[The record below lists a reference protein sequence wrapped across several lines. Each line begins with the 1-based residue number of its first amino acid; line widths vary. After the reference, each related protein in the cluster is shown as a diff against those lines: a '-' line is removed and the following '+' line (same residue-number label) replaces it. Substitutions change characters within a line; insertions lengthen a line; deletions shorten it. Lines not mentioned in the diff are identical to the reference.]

1 MGKVEDSK
9 PPKAESGGAPK
20 GSMSTTAKTRHW
32 DAGKGSRRRDS
43 INQDKY
49 EENWEKIFG
58 KKKKEEEEKDE

>member
-20 GSMSTTAKTRHW
+20 GSMSSTSKNRYF
-32 DAGKGSRRRDS
+32 DAGKGSRRRVND
-43 INQDKY
+43 QDKY

-58 KKKKEEEEKDE
+58 KKKKVEEEKDN

>member
-9 PPKAESGGAPK
+9 PPKAETGGAPK
-20 GSMSTTAKTRHW
+20 GSMSRTSKKRYY

-58 KKKKEEEEKDE
+58 KKKRVREEKDK